1 MEGERWATAVENMLE
16 QERVH
21 DEKRAST
28 VKLVQ
33 REVLLDHELEQQ
45 QPYVFDSQT
54 QGNIFNS
61 VLEIML

>member
-54 QGNIFNS
+54 QGNIFN
-61 VLEIML
+61 